1 MDDFKRDPVLENVEV
16 VIFRDGEKIVV
27 RDVLAY
33 SLGDGDIEILECEL
47 ARISELATGMGV
59 TSTSY

>member
-33 SLGDGDIEILECEL
+33 SLGDGDIEILKCEL
-47 ARISELATGMGV
+47 DRISELAMGMGV